1 MVLTESEVLLA
12 LLEDDFQRP
21 PHGIY
26 SVGLP
31 ESHAGIGR
39 DDAIPVGLFP
49 AFAEEEPHIVPGELN
64 IHRYVVAAQLV
75 TPTAPV
81 LRMFKHIDK
90 LFSCVLLTFIYIL
103 RLAHL
108 RHAQIVAFCVAGL
121 DELNDFG
128 TCEPT
133 FGQHVVEVNLMSCL

>member
-1 MVLTESEVLLA
+1 MGGEVAHLVFTESEVLLA
-12 LLEDDFQRP
+12 LLEDDSQRP

-31 ESHAGIGR
+31 ESHSGIGC

-49 AFAEEEPHIVPGELN
+49 ALAEEEPHVVPGELN

-81 LRMFKHIDK
+81 LRRSNI
-90 LFSCVLLTFIYIL
+90 LT
-103 RLAHL
+103 
-108 RHAQIVAFCVAGL
+108 
-121 DELNDFG
+121 
-128 TCEPT
+128 
-133 FGQHVVEVNLMSCL
+133 SCLAVCSLPLYMYFVLPILVMPG